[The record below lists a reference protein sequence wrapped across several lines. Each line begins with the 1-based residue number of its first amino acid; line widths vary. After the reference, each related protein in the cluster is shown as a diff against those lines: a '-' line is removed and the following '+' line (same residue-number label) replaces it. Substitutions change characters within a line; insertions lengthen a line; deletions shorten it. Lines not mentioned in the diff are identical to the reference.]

1 MASFYRYRTRLARS
15 AAKRRRRS
23 STLVSQTSGLASAA
37 IKLAGP
43 TKRLAARVAKLA
55 TKAVRLRRA
64 VSAGA
69 ATSSFAVGLRP
80 NTIGRASAA
89 IRRSRA
95 LRRASAMRAARRRR
109 FLAARRRAWRRR
121 KTIRMTMPRGA
132 RRQRQMMAVTVALR
146 AAQAELFA
154 LGAQLRLL
162 RAAVRK

>member
-1 MASFYRYRTRLARS
+1 MASFYRYRARLARS

-43 TKRLAARVAKLA
+43 TKRLAVRVAKLA

-95 LRRASAMRAARRRR
+95 RRRAYAMRAARRR